1 MELLDEWM
9 WIVVSTLLECVL
21 MMFLKL
27 MMVSLGRF
35 VGE

>member
-1 MELLDEWM
+1 MLEGGM
-9 WIVVSTLLECVL
+9 KIVVLMLLECVL

-27 MMVSLGRF
+27 MMVSLERL